1 MIHIIILGAEQ
12 GREAFNKILLSG
24 GKGDNNE
31 LNDSCLQQGYSRDNK
46 LNKVKE
52 PYEGIKDFKM
62 IGSSS
67 KSKCFDDLSGIFSK
81 EKNRSCDSAKDYTFK
96 CTPTFVVSS
105 PNFLV
110 FENVYYVSSAVGVKS
125 FTSDNIKDDKGV
137 PVFPL
142 ITSPKEIHN
151 AAVKVCDLNWDDLQK
166 SYPVDGQPKDTN
178 IKW

>member
-1 MIHIIILGAEQ
+1 M
-12 GREAFNKILLSG
+12 
-24 GKGDNNE
+24 
-31 LNDSCLQQGYSRDNK
+31 QQGYSRDNK
-46 LNKVKE
+46 LNTVKE

-67 KSKCFDDLSGIFSK
+67 KTKCFDDLSGIFSK
-81 EKNRSCDSAKDYTFK
+81 NNNSCDSAEAYTFK
-96 CTPTFVVSS
+96 CTPSFVVSS

-125 FTSDNIKDDKGV
+125 STSENIKDDKSV

-142 ITSPKEIHN
+142 ITTPKDIRN
-151 AAVKVCDLNWDDLQK
+151 AAIKVCDLNWDDVQK
-166 SYPVDGQPKDTN
+166 SYPVDDQPKDTN